1 MDGFF
6 DYASCEDYYDSDVHH
21 VQTKS
26 IQTEV
31 RIWVISPFYV
41 ITFKTSV
48 VHGFVMLIC
57 YKYSCIVDFWLI

>member
-31 RIWVISPFYV
+31 RINGLSPPF
-41 ITFKTSV
+41 
-48 VHGFVMLIC
+48 M
-57 YKYSCIVDFWLI
+57 